1 MSYDTI
7 ASLQR
12 MQQLK
17 QAQAAAGKR
26 LVLKRVYESD
36 KISALIIVLCIIAIP
51 ATMCISLLVGLVI
64 YYIREFK
71 RTTYVVKN
79 VATGEKFK
87 VNKQDFRQ
95 YKKEFKAKE
104 KEVKKISEL

>member
-12 MQQLK
+12 MQQLE
-17 QAQAAAGKR
+17 QAQATSGKR

-36 KISALIIVLCIIAIP
+36 KTSALIIVLCIIAIP

-64 YYIREFK
+64 YYLREFK

-79 VATGEKFK
+79 IATGEKFR
-87 VNKQDFRQ
+87 VNKQDFKQ
-95 YKKEFKAKE
+95 YKKEFKARE
-104 KEVKKISEL
+104 KEVRKISEL

>member
-12 MQQLK
+12 MQPLE
-17 QAQAAAGKR
+17 QAPAATGKC

-79 VATGEKFK
+79 VATGEKFR

-95 YKKEFKAKE
+95 HKKEFKAKE
-104 KEVKKISEL
+104 KAV